1 MALTKIK
8 TGSVSDSIT
17 LTTPDING
25 GTIDGTV
32 IGGATPAVATFT
44 DVGIGT
50 SSPSAKLDVLNG
62 GNTYTSGLL
71 LRNGTSTSEAT
82 SLYHDNTGST
92 TTVLANRYGS
102 AASAIKLVLQAA
114 SASPVTALTALGNG
128 NVGINTVSPDAVFT
142 VDSNVGGSST
152 GTIARFHSSKGESDS
167 TFLQIAATRHGTA
180 SVQRVQLQAFDDD
193 GSTPRSLCLN
203 NAGGDVLVGTA
214 SNASGQRLHIESA
227 AQFGQIG
234 LRHSSATAGQFWY
247 VGPASNNTFAIYNQS
262 PAGVYLANG
271 ATSWTGASD
280 ENSKENIV
288 ELTGALDKV
297 KDFRCVEYNL
307 IADETNSKK
316 IGFIAQD
323 WQEDY
328 SQVVS
333 QDPDGNLGIQY
344 TETIPVLLKAIQEQ
358 QTLIDALAA
367 RITALEGA

>member
-1 MALTKIK
+1 MFHIDGGNNGVGIGT
-8 TGSVSDSIT
+8 TGT
-17 LTTPDING
+17 TTPLTING
-25 GTIDGTV
+25 GTATAATIQLGNHGDNAAIHAKYNLQFKADSTEAISGRGIGFAIGTV
-32 IGGATPAVATFT
+32 
-44 DVGIGT
+44 
-50 SSPSAKLDVLNG
+50 PSFAL
-62 GNTYTSGLL
+62 T
-71 LRNGTSTSEAT
+71 TSEAIFNDT
-82 SLYHDNTGST
+82 GADLDFRIESSGNANMLKVDGGTNRVGVGVVPTNVFEVKSAGDGADQITLQHSGNTVDLVSLGQDGGHGS
-92 TTVLANRYGS
+92 
-102 AASAIKLVLQAA
+102 LVLRQNS
-114 SASPVTALTALGNG
+114 SAVGVYLSATGGAIFNENSLDVDFRVESDNQTHALF
-128 NVGINTVSPDAVFT
+128 VE
-142 VDSNVGGSST
+142 GSS
-152 GTIARFHSSKGESDS
+152 G
-167 TFLQIAATRHGTA
+167 
-180 SVQRVQLQAFDDD
+180 
-193 GSTPRSLCLN
+193 N
-203 NAGGDVLVGTA
+203 VLVGTA

-358 QTLIDALAA
+358 QTLIESLTD
-367 RITALEGA
+367 RIAALEE